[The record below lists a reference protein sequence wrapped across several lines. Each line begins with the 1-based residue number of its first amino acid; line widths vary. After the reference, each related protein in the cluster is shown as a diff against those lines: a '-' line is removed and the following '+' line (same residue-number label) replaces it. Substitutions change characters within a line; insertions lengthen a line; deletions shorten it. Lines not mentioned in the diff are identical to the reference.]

1 MLLLVFTV
9 LWSLV
14 VSFFC
19 SVSEAVVLS
28 VTHAQVEGL
37 GRSRAAA
44 ILRDFKREI
53 DLPIAAIVSFHTV
66 AHTVGAS
73 VCGAMYVNV
82 YGERSLWVFSLVFTI
97 AVLIFSE
104 IIPKT
109 LGVTY
114 AATLSVP
121 VAYSVRVLV
130 IVLKPLLWLTSAFA
144 RLLRGGHEIP
154 VTSVEEIKLLVALG
168 RTEGALAGRVADMI
182 EGATALRELAAYDV
196 MVPRA
201 RVVYV
206 SGARDL
212 EENLLVV
219 RNSGHSRFPYTAD
232 GNPDRFEGM
241 VLVKDLMFRL
251 REDPEDPNWR
261 ALAAPLL
268 VIPASAKLEQVLR
281 TFQEQRRHLALVVD
295 EYGGTQGIITLEDV
309 LEEIVGEI
317 EDETDRVDQSIIRR
331 ADGKLVCR
339 GMAET
344 RKLFELLDVEAGSE
358 MVTVAGFVAD
368 LVGRVPRVGDSV
380 EWHGWRFTVT
390 RATARRA
397 ERMEVERM
405 TSSDEKATA
414 PSKRPR
420 GAPVDGRGGA

>member
-182 EGATALRELAAYDV
+182 EGATALRELTAYDV

-201 RVVYV
+201 RVVYI

-219 RNSGHSRFPYTAD
+219 RSSGHSRFPYTAD

-405 TSSDEKATA
+405 TSTDEKPTT

-420 GAPVDGRGGA
+420 GAPVDG

>member
-1 MLLLVFTV
+1 MLLLILTV

-28 VTHAQVEGL
+28 VTHAQVEAL
-37 GRSRAAA
+37 GRSRAAE
-44 ILRDFKREI
+44 ILREFKREI

-82 YGERSLWVFSLVFTI
+82 FGERTLWVFSVGFTV

-109 LGVTY
+109 LGVTF
-114 AATLSVP
+114 ATSLSVP
-121 VAYSVRVLV
+121 VAYSVQVLV
-130 IVLKPLLWLTSAFA
+130 VVLKPVLWLTSLFA
-144 RLLRGGHEIP
+144 RLLRGDHESP
-154 VTSVEEIKLLVALG
+154 VTSIEEIKLLVALG

-182 EGATALRELAAYDV
+182 EGATALRELTAYDV

-201 RVVYV
+201 RVVYL
-206 SGARDL
+206 SGERDL
-212 EENLLVV
+212 EENLAVV
-219 RNSGHSRFPYTAD
+219 RESGHSRFPFTSD

-241 VLVKDLMFRL
+241 VLVKDLMFKL
-251 REDPEDPNWR
+251 RESPEDPDWK
-261 ALAAPLL
+261 ALATPLL
-268 VIPASAKLEQVLR
+268 VIPATAQLEKVLR

-317 EDETDRVDQSIIRR
+317 EDETDRVDQAIIRR

-344 RKLFELLDVEAGSE
+344 RKVFDLLGIEEESN

-368 LVGRVPRVGDSV
+368 LVGRVPRIGDSV

-397 ERMEVERM
+397 ERLEVERLPQTEDAPK
-405 TSSDEKATA
+405 TSTR
-414 PSKRPR
+414 RPR
-420 GAPVDGRGGA
+420 SVPADG

>member
-1 MLLLVFTV
+1 MLLLILTV

-28 VTHAQVEGL
+28 VTHAQVERL
-37 GRSRAAA
+37 GRSRAGE
-44 ILRDFKREI
+44 IFREFKREI

-82 YGERSLWVFSLVFTI
+82 FGERTLWVFSVGFTV

-114 AATLSVP
+114 AARLTVP

-130 IVLKPLLWLTSAFA
+130 VVLKPVLWLTSLFA
-144 RLLRGGHEIP
+144 RLLRGDHAIP
-154 VTSVEEIKLLVALG
+154 VTSIEEIKLLVALG

-182 EGATALRELAAYDV
+182 EGATALRELTAYDV

-201 RVVYV
+201 RVVYL
-206 SGARDL
+206 SGERDL
-212 EENLLVV
+212 EENLAVV
-219 RNSGHSRFPYTAD
+219 RDSGHSRFPYTSD

-241 VLVKDLMFRL
+241 VLVKDLMFKL
-251 REDPEDPNWR
+251 RESPEDADWK
-261 ALAAPLL
+261 ALATPLL
-268 VIPASAKLEQVLR
+268 VIPATAQLEKVLR

-317 EDETDRVDQSIIRR
+317 EDETDRVDQAIIRR

-344 RKLFELLDVEAGSE
+344 RKVFELLNIEADSD

-368 LVGRVPRVGDSV
+368 LVGRVPRIGDSV

-397 ERMEVERM
+397 ERLEIERLPQAEDTPK
-405 TSSDEKATA
+405 TSSR
-414 PSKRPR
+414 RPR
-420 GAPVDGRGGA
+420 SVPADG